1 MILLFLTF
9 FIVFG
14 FLIFGFYLLDEFNH
28 FLIIGDFFIFGLLFT
43 FLNFIKFYKC
53 LKNIK
58 YDFAIF
64 LFFKNK

>member
-28 FLIIGDFFIFGLLFT
+28 FLIIGDFFIFGLLVA

-53 LKNIK
+53 LKK
-58 YDFAIF
+58 Y
-64 LFFKNK
+64 